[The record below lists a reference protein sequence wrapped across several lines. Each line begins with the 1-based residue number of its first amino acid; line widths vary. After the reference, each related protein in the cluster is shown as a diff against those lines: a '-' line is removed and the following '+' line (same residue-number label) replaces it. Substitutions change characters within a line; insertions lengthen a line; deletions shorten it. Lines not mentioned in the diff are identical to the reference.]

1 LSCATALPIR
11 STAPGLVERRSELDI
26 RRKQPGAPQTV
37 IGQPRQRAKPVM
49 ALAVGQAQKKRS
61 P

>member
-1 LSCATALPIR
+1 M
-11 STAPGLVERRSELDI
+11 APGLVERRSELNI

-37 IGQPRQRAKPVM
+37 IGQPRQRAKPGM
-49 ALAVGQAQKKRS
+49 AVAVGQAQKKRS